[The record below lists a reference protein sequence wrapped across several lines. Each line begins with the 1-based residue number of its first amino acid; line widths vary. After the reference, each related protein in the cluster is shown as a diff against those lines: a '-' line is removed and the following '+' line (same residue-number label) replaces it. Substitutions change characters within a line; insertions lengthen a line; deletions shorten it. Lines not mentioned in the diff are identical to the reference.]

1 MSDHQNHDA
10 GSSPTNLP
18 IESLVSITEGAVL
31 ADSRQVADVFGKRHD
46 NVLRDID
53 GLLQSSKLGDVQK
66 QWFREIAHAHPT
78 VPGRAIRSFAMTRD
92 GFALLAFGFTGD
104 EALGWKIKYID
115 AFNSLETEL
124 GLQRVIGAGA
134 AQPRD
139 AADPEAERD
148 ARDRLFKIYREG
160 HLSPDDL
167 LRALFG
173 KNIPYTSSRRHP
185 FFLTECCEAL
195 GISET
200 AAARRL
206 DYSDI
211 ATIEVEA
218 GEDRLMR
225 RAITEAALHFL
236 AFSRRSLEPK
246 QAEDQNS
253 NQNSEDWIHI
263 PKSNVGRYILSIL
276 PDGKHHYY
284 RSDYN
289 HVIYEADQMNVL
301 ALCHSLK
308 TVQALWM
315 AYEEFLEFGI
325 DPCGEHPVRALDD
338 AITRAA
344 IQADRFI
351 EIYTKLAQRKDGAG
365 DDPRNPRRAPGKPM
379 GNA

>member
-10 GSSPTNLP
+10 DAPTANLP
-18 IESLVSITEGAVL
+18 IEFKFRDHPVRAFRDGSEIAVVATDACTAL
-31 ADSRQVADVFGKRHD
+31 EIGNSRQALARLDDDEKGVRKTDT
-46 NVLRDID
+46 
-53 GLLQSSKLGDVQK
+53 LG
-66 QWFREIAHAHPT
+66 
-78 VPGRAIRSFAMTRD
+78 
-92 GFALLAFGFTGD
+92 
-104 EALGWKIKYID
+104 
-115 AFNSLETEL
+115 
-124 GLQRVIGAGA
+124 GLQELAVVTLSGLVRLIT
-134 AQPRD
+134 RSNK
-139 AADPEAERD
+139 PEARAFQRWLFHDVVPAIYKTGRYEVGQKAATED
-148 ARDRLFKIYREG
+148 KTDSESEGYARDRLFKIYREG

-211 ATIEVEA
+211 TTIDIEA
-218 GEDRLMR
+218 GEDRVVR